1 MGFPR
6 PSDDNGTPF
15 WYALGDMNETGS
27 GSGLAGK
34 EMEQPTRVL
43 IADDGLR
50 ARRALRA
57 VLALE
62 PGIEVIGEATDG
74 PEAVRLVEELGPDV
88 VLMDAKM
95 PVMDGLEA
103 TRFIK
108 AQWPEV
114 RVVVLTIHPGCRDEA
129 LSAGAD
135 AFLVKGCSG
144 KDLLE
149 AV

>member
-1 MGFPR
+1 
-6 PSDDNGTPF
+6 
-15 WYALGDMNETGS
+15 
-27 GSGLAGK
+27 
-34 EMEQPTRVL
+34 MEQPTRVL

-103 TRFIK
+103 TQLIK
-108 AQWPEV
+108 ERWPEV
-114 RVVVLTIHPGCRDEA
+114 RVVVLTIHPGYRAEA
-129 LSAGAD
+129 LAAGAD
-135 AFLVKGCSG
+135 AFLIKGCSA
-144 KDLLE
+144 KDLSEAILE
-149 AV
+149 KKRRYRNE

>member
-1 MGFPR
+1 
-6 PSDDNGTPF
+6 
-15 WYALGDMNETGS
+15 MNETGS
-27 GSGLAGK
+27 GSGQAGK

-103 TRFIK
+103 TQLIK
-108 AQWPEV
+108 ERWPEV
-114 RVVVLTIHPGCRDEA
+114 RVVVLTIHPGYRAEA
-129 LSAGAD
+129 LAAGAD
-135 AFLVKGCSG
+135 AFLIKGCSA
-144 KDLLE
+144 KDLSEAILE
-149 AV
+149 KKRRYRNE